1 MRYLS
6 VLIILVLFSCGDE
19 KIIQL
24 PEIKNADITEVLDV
38 SQLYFREPTDHL
50 LMKINNTIGVNVTNV
65 LKTSILIKL
74 QINEAMHKNEM
85 LKYLLVIY
93 SINLVFGV
101 YTS

>member
-38 SQLYFREPTDHL
+38 SLH
-50 LMKINNTIGVNVTNV
+50 N
-65 LKTSILIKL
+65 
-74 QINEAMHKNEM
+74 
-85 LKYLLVIY
+85 
-93 SINLVFGV
+93 
-101 YTS
+101 